1 MTYEDMIQELLDC
14 GEIEETET
22 VNLVDYNGWPVS
34 EEMLIDEIIGGSH
47 NPDTNVATIIVV
59 ATDD

>member
-22 VNLVDYNGWPVS
+22 VNLVDYNGWPVA
-34 EEMLIDEIIGGSH
+34 EEMLIDEIIGVSH
-47 NPDTNVATIIVV
+47 NSDTNVATIIVV

>member
-1 MTYEDMIQELLDC
+1 MTYEDMIQELLDS
-14 GEIEETET
+14 GNLEEDET
-22 VNLVDYNGWPVS
+22 VNMVDYNGWPVA
-34 EEMLIDEIIGGSH
+34 EEMLIDEIIGIAH